1 MFQFLGSIASALRP
15 VGDIAGILGAGAGIA
30 NLFGVGRDRGTERA
44 MRAQAQRAAELSE
57 ALANPSSPLFQQMA
71 GEQLQQQRT
80 AELTALRDLANAQM
94 RQARRF
100 PQMAGTGAMF
110 AGGPRQDEMLMRR
123 LAQSSQNEQARANA
137 LARQQ
142 ISSALSG
149 VAPATQALGG
159 EVERQRMQR
168 GQMISG
174 LLAVPRLLR
183 GIEQEY
189 GGQTVSPVAG
199 TINQP
204 RQPQFTV
211 GGAYQQPFGYQ
222 R

>member
-1 MFQFLGSIASALRP
+1 MFQFLGNVASALRP

-30 NLFGVGRDRGTERA
+30 SLFGVGRDRGTERA
-44 MRAQAQRAAELSE
+44 LRAQAQRAAELSD
-57 ALANPSSPLFQQMA
+57 ALANPASPLFQQMA
-71 GEQLQQQRT
+71 GEQMQQQRS
-80 AELTALRDLANAQM
+80 AQLMALRDLANAQM

-100 PQMAGTGAMF
+100 PQMAGSGAMF
-110 AGGPRQDEMLMRR
+110 AGGPRRDETLMRQ
-123 LAQSSQNEQARANA
+123 LALSSQNEQARANQA
-137 LARQQ
+137 ARQQ
-142 ISSALSG
+142 IAQALG
-149 VAPATQALGG
+149 AVQPASQALGG
-159 EVERQRMQR
+159 ELERRRSQR
-168 GQMISG
+168 GMMISG
-174 LLAVPRLLR
+174 LLGVPRALR

-189 GGQTVSPVAG
+189 GGQAVSPVAG

>member
-15 VGDIAGILGAGAGIA
+15 VGDIAGVVGAGAGIA

-159 EVERQRMQR
+159 ELERQRMQR

-174 LLAVPRLLR
+174 LLAAPRLLR

-199 TINQP
+199 TVNQP